1 MPLSPSPFQNWF
13 YWLLLPC
20 LLLDCWMFTV
30 IIVYLSLPCEFRN
43 KRNIWMLHGLKRV
56 LSSDTL
62 IWCLSGIYLTVKSTL
77 CLWFKA
83 VCTDPI
89 SFYTKEMQRLEMDC
103 SVFTE
108 ANRSVFSPPAIY
120 FLAALV
126 LAYIF
131 FFFLFEGIFTPEATC
146 LWFCCME
153 GY

>member
-1 MPLSPSPFQNWF
+1 MTCVYNVQN
-13 YWLLLPC
+13 
-20 LLLDCWMFTV
+20 
-30 IIVYLSLPCEFRN
+30 IGIKPCEFRN

-103 SVFTE
+103 SLFTE

-131 FFFLFEGIFTPEATC
+131 FFFFLRESSLLKLLASGSAVWRVISPLKFSRQMCGWLLTHREYGRQ
-146 LWFCCME
+146 
-153 GY
+153 